1 MPQHLCVEIT
11 GSAFVQDA
19 ERALAVLIQLKQ
31 LGVTVALEDF
41 GTGYWSLAYLK
52 SFLVDILKV
61 DQSFIGD
68 LTEDASS
75 HAIVLKTIE
84 LAQLSDDA
92 VVSKEWRQRSS
103 FARSL
108 TRTGCSLSRL
118 HLPHRGL
125 PLTTPPSP
133 PGILGTRTRAVYQG
147 RRCADAE
154 IRISWCTLG

>member
-92 VVSKEWRQRSS
+92 VVCEGVETKEQFREVAYTDWML
-103 FARSL
+103 AE
-108 TRTGCSLSRL
+108 
-118 HLPHRGL
+118 
-125 PLTTPPSP
+125 SP
-133 PGILGTRTRAVYQG
+133 APA
-147 RRCADAE
+147 A
-154 IRISWCTLG
+154 